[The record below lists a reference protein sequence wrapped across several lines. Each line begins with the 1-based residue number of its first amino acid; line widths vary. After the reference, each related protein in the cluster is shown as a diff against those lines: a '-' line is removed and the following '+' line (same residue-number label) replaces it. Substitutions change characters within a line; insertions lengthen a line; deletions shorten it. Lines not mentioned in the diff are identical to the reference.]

1 MEEEEIKKIAEIRE
15 ILEGKIKDLE
25 AELEWLR
32 SLLNF
37 INSILVEKS
46 FKRAGEMARPVDQF
60 KASTAEAKVLRTIP
74 LKTTYGEIL
83 ANMIVEEDQIRIVPA
98 PDKRFDVNTPPFMQ
112 FLIERI
118 LEKMREKDEDLAR
131 QGKLMPDRIFSYEIE
146 KDGNILREIRI
157 KNFDSRREREIRS
170 AARWTFEKM
179 YEKMLGASQ

>member
-32 SLLNF
+32 FLLNF

-46 FKRAGEMARPVDQF
+46 FKRAGEMARPADQF
-60 KASTAEAKVLRTIP
+60 KAPMAEAKPLRTIP

-83 ANMIVEEDQIRIVPA
+83 ANMIVEKDQIRIVPA

-112 FLIERI
+112 FLIGRV

-131 QGKLMPDRIFSYEIE
+131 QGKLMPDRIFSYKIE

-157 KNFDSRREREIRS
+157 KNFDSQREREIRS

-179 YEKMLGASQ
+179 YEKMLGTSQ